1 MKEEPLDH
9 LVEEIIGKIGDGPNS
24 HQEALSKIFGR
35 DHDPEALKEIIL
47 SINESFAVV
56 RIIVEYLRFDLE
68 ATRRER
74 DQFRMMLEDKDD

>member
-1 MKEEPLDH
+1 MNEEQSSR

-35 DHDPEALKEIIL
+35 NHAPEALKEIIL

-74 DQFRMMLEDKDD
+74 DQLRMVLEDKDD